1 MSFYNTISNTISNTI
16 NKLIRIDDNSITNSI
31 TGTIQDQSTL
41 DNRMRN
47 YIKNNNKQCHG
58 FKPFII
64 TIKSRQLSEYINII
78 TDFDEKV
85 KMLNNIQD
93 ILFETSKVIYTR
105 FDPHLIYTFQNEIN
119 IVFFYND
126 NGTFI
131 YNGDI
136 NKIVT
141 NIVSVVSIEVYK
153 RLSQPN
159 FDLNFYGH
167 FVEFDIDYEV
177 LNYLVWRQ
185 MDCKRN
191 TITLLYRCY
200 NEYDINK
207 YDINGIKVIDMISF
221 LNNKTGKDIYQE
233 YMHLLT
239 GNIIKKCLFYKI
251 KNERDEK
258 DDVKDKNVIIR
269 RSIGIENIY
278 FSDNFKN
285 VLRKYI
291 INKIN

>member
-1 MSFYNTISNTISNTI
+1 
-16 NKLIRIDDNSITNSI
+16 
-31 TGTIQDQSTL
+31 
-41 DNRMRN
+41 
-47 YIKNNNKQCHG
+47 
-58 FKPFII
+58 
-64 TIKSRQLSEYINII
+64 
-78 TDFDEKV
+78 
-85 KMLNNIQD
+85 
-93 ILFETSKVIYTR
+93 VIYTK
-105 FDPHLIYTFQNEIN
+105 FNPHLIYTFQNEIN
-119 IVFFYND
+119 VVFFYNER
-126 NGTFI
+126 GTFI

-153 RLSQPN
+153 RLSIIQPN
-159 FDLNFYGH
+159 VDLNFHGH

-200 NEYDINK
+200 NEIIHDDTNIK
-207 YDINGIKVIDMISF
+207 GIKIINMISV
-221 LNNKTGKDIYQE
+221 LNHKIGKDITRE

-251 KNERDEK
+251 KNEKGEDHDNDEK
-258 DDVKDKNVIIR
+258 DDNVIIR

-278 FSDNFKN
+278 FSDNFKT